1 MNVHIRP
8 FDEQDY
14 EAMVE
19 VGNRL
24 FPEYLETVA
33 EAEYRD
39 RQRDPNCR
47 FRRFVA
53 DRFGQVVGYAEYDQS
68 PSMYHPQKFEIG
80 VYVDPDQQRK
90 GVGTA
95 LFDYLTMDLDPF
107 DPITLRSFAREDYE
121 ASVRFLTRRGFAE
134 VMRSWESRLDVPS
147 FDFAP
152 YADPCDKVAERGITL
167 TTLGELA
174 ADPDRDRKLY
184 ELDMELLEDVPF
196 PDERTQ
202 MSLEHFKRRF
212 LRNPDLLP
220 EAYCVAA
227 DGDRYVGVSSLWAS
241 QASPDEVYTGLTGV
255 RRGYR
260 RQGLARALKL
270 KTIQYAARH
279 QYRTI
284 KTWNASANRPMLAI
298 NEQLGYAKQ
307 PAWITFAKALQPDGG
322 DRG

>member
-1 MNVHIRP
+1 MNIHIRP

-24 FPEYLETVA
+24 FPEYPETVA

-39 RQRDPNCR
+39 GQRDPNCR

-68 PSMYHPQKFEIG
+68 PSMHHPQKFEIG
-80 VYVDPDQQRK
+80 VYVDPNQQRK
-90 GVGTA
+90 GIGTA
-95 LFDYLTMDLDPF
+95 LFDYLMMDLDPF
-107 DPITLRSFAREDYE
+107 DPITLRSFAREDYD

-147 FDFAP
+147 FDFSP
-152 YADPCDKVAERGITL
+152 YADLWEKVAERGITL
-167 TTLGELA
+167 TTLGALSK
-174 ADPDRDRKLY
+174 DPDRDRKLY

-202 MSLEHFKRRF
+202 MSFAHFKRRF
-212 LRNPDLLP
+212 LHNPDLLP
-220 EAYCVAA
+220 DAYCVAM

-241 QASPDEVYTGLTGV
+241 QASPDELYTGLTGV
-255 RRGYR
+255 RRDYR
-260 RQGLARALKL
+260 RQGLALALKL
-270 KTIQYAARH
+270 KTIRYAAEQ

-322 DRG
+322 DRA